1 MAADFVSRMA
11 GKALMDFFK
20 AAATKTADVA
30 KARTLSAIQGME
42 NPTGLFA
49 VLAAHPEAT
58 ANIVGA
64 AAPVAAAGGVAA
76 ASYLGKKAWNALS
89 RGQEASNQHLSF
101 ANQQYVPGSSPMTN
115 QTMAQSMLM
124 DQRMQYQLQL
134 IQARQN
140 ASQPDFPSI
149 QQMGNPGNLINAM
162 SKTYTY

>member
-1 MAADFVSRMA
+1 MAADFISRMA

-20 AAATKTADVA
+20 VAATKTADVA
-30 KARTLSAIQGME
+30 RAQTLSAIQGMQ

-49 VLAAHPEAT
+49 VMAAHPETT

-64 AAPVAAAGGVAA
+64 AAPLAATGGITAAG
-76 ASYLGKKAWNALS
+76 YLGKKALNAMS
-89 RGQEASNQHLSF
+89 SGQNVGDQRVSF
-101 ANQQYVPGSSPMTN
+101 ANQQYIPGSSPMTN
-115 QTMAQSMLM
+115 QAMAQSMLM

-134 IQARQN
+134 LQARQN

-149 QQMGNPGNLINAM
+149 QQTGNPGNLINAM